1 MFCLHCTFL
10 NIITILKHPFKVVYT
25 WNKSVTR
32 YEWFFTCQKW
42 NPEQSLFWCKIYN
55 KFCGFPQ
62 FVDWSWSSCC
72 TFFVRFCTFIHILC
86 ITKFYFMCLIFNESI
101 FINLRS
107 YSHPIYWFCY
117 FSSCN
122 SEEST
127 NFQYFQKGL
136 EKKKVDKNDFIQWTL
151 ASICFYCC
159 DLLNTT
165 CWRNAPYILDLNTCK
180 SQLIKVFLKE
190 NRWSLF

>member
-1 MFCLHCTFL
+1 MWFSTIRGLKLIFMLHFFCTFL
-10 NIITILKHPFKVVYT
+10 HFYSYFVHYEILFYV
-25 WNKSVTR
+25 SV
-32 YEWFFTCQKW
+32 
-42 NPEQSLFWCKIYN
+42 I
-55 KFCGFPQ
+55 
-62 FVDWSWSSCC
+62 
-72 TFFVRFCTFIHILC
+72 
-86 ITKFYFMCLIFNESI
+86 NESI